1 MSNCK
6 PSPPGRYFRKNV
18 LRILSTI
25 LFAFFI
31 NVNGVMA
38 SVGSGNV
45 QVVKG
50 TVVDAMT
57 SKPLAG
63 VTIEEKNAKNVT
75 TTNENGEYAITVRD
89 NRSVLIFTYV
99 GYTTEEVTVGPQTT
113 INMQLSVS
121 AGQMGEVLI
130 VGFGTQKKQY
140 VTGSIT
146 QIGAKELES
155 RPVNNVGQA
164 LQGLAPNLNVTT
176 ANGSPNTTPSLN
188 IRGGTSF
195 FKNSSG
201 NMEVQN
207 GSPYILVD
215 GVEMDINML
224 NPEDIQSIS
233 VLSDAASSAIYG
245 ARGAYGVIL
254 VTTKKGARGDKAN
267 ISYSNMFQWSQ
278 PGARPDLLNAT
289 EIQQAFVNSY
299 SLINQTAPQTEVAFL
314 DSIKAYAADPS
325 RSPYYMSGNAIKWV
339 ASINPYDLAVKNW
352 APSQKHNLSLSGGA
366 GKTTYYT
373 SLGYFGQEGVY
384 NFNTDKFKR
393 YNFMLNT
400 STTVNNWF
408 KVDFKTSY
416 NRSVYNQPV
425 NPAGKGGWWRA
436 LSQEAGRN
444 VYIPLETP
452 DNAPVPNA
460 YTDNI
465 INFMRYGSADKS
477 DEDILLVTAS
487 PTITPV
493 KNWNIKAD
501 FSYRTEN
508 IKNKTVVP
516 YMERVYT
523 SWTTLASEFTNPSY
537 VYKSRT
543 DINHFVTN
551 IYTDYTLKLGDHN
564 LYGLIGYN
572 QELNRTNFLWD
583 NKTNLISADVPTL
596 GQATGQLTG
605 EDTERE
611 WAVKGAFYRFT
622 YDYKGKYLLGSN
634 GRYDG
639 SSRFATATRFKLF
652 PTFSAGWRISEE
664 KFFEPLKNVVS
675 DFKFRGSYG
684 SLGNQ
689 NVSTD
694 LWLRLYSTTQ
704 QVDYLFGGVR
714 PVGIN
719 PPGLID
725 PNLTWETA
733 TTLDLGFDATL
744 FKRLN
749 INFSW
754 YDRKTT
760 NILVDGIKYPAV
772 LGAAS
777 PTTNSGVLDTKGF
790 DFQAN
795 YKNTTKNG
803 LSYDITATLSNY
815 KTVVVSFKNN
825 PNMLLSTLYD
835 AQVVGDIWGY
845 QTYGIFQDNDEIVKA
860 PVHTGSRAPHSGI
873 IFPGDVR
880 FTDLDGN
887 DSIYAGTTVT
897 NPGDLKV
904 IGNTTPKY
912 AFSLNTFLSWKN
924 FDLNIFL
931 QGIGKRDVYISD
943 NLFWGGITPGGI
955 GTREVYSDS
964 WTSENRDAKYPA
976 YKNRSSNMTTQTR
989 FLQNAAYLRLKNL
1002 SIGYTLPSG
1011 IARKIALQKIRVN
1024 ASAYNIFQV
1033 SKVPKYFDPEVLS
1046 ANYPMLKSIAVGIQA
1061 TF

>member
-6 PSPPGRYFRKNV
+6 SSPAGRRSGKNV
-18 LRILSTI
+18 LRILSAI
-25 LFAFFI
+25 FFAFFI
-31 NVNGVMA
+31 NLNGLMA
-38 SVGSGNV
+38 TAGSGNV

-57 SKPLAG
+57 TKPLGG
-63 VTIEEKNAKNVT
+63 VTIEEKGAKNAT
-75 TTNENGEYAITVRD
+75 STNEKGEYTITVRSD
-89 NRSVLIFTYV
+89 RSVLVFTYV
-99 GYTTEEVTVGPQTT
+99 GYTTEEVTVGAQTT
-113 INMQLSVS
+113 VNMQLSVS
-121 AGQMGEVLI
+121 AGQMGEVVI

-146 QIGAKELES
+146 QIGAKELEN
-155 RPVNNVGQA
+155 RPVNNIGQA
-164 LQGLAPNLNVTT
+164 LQGLAPNLNVNI
-176 ANGSPNTTPSLN
+176 ANGAPNTTPSLN

-215 GVEMDINML
+215 GVEMDINAL

-254 VTTKKGARGDKAN
+254 ITTKKGSRGDKAN
-267 ISYSNMFQWSQ
+267 ISYSNMFQWNSTV
-278 PGARPDLLNAT
+278 ARPDLLSAR
-289 EIQQAFVNSY
+289 EIQQAAVDAY
-299 SLINQTAPQTEVAFL
+299 SLIGQTAPQTETAFL
-314 DSIKAYAADPS
+314 DSIIAYGNDPG
-325 RSPYYMSGNAIKWV
+325 RNPYYMDGSAIKWV
-339 ASINPYDLAVKNW
+339 ANINPYEVAVRDW
-352 APSQKHNLSLSGGA
+352 SPSQKHNLSLSGGV
-366 GKTTYYT
+366 GKTTYYA
-373 SLGYFGQEGVY
+373 SLGYFGQEGMY
-384 NFNTDKFKR
+384 HFNTDKFKR

-400 STTVNNWF
+400 STTVTNWF
-408 KVDFKTSY
+408 KVDLKTSY

-444 VYIPLETP
+444 VFMPLETP

-465 INFMRYGSADKS
+465 LSFMRYNSSDQD

-501 FSYRTEN
+501 FSYRAEN
-508 IKNKTVVP
+508 LKEKTVVP
-516 YMERVYT
+516 YQERIGT
-523 SWTTLASEFTNPSY
+523 SWTTKVTDFTNPSY
-537 VYKSRT
+537 IYKART
-543 DINHFVTN
+543 DVNHFVTN
-551 IYTDYTLKLGDHN
+551 IYTDYTLRLGDHN

-583 NKTNLISADVPTL
+583 NKTNLISPDVPTI

-605 EDTERE
+605 GDSERE

-639 SSRFATATRFKLF
+639 SSRFATATRFKMF

-664 KFFEPLKNVVS
+664 TFFEPLKNVVT
-675 DFKFRGSYG
+675 DLKFRGSYG

-714 PVGIN
+714 PVGVN

-733 TTLDLGFDATL
+733 TTLDLGLDATL
-744 FKRLN
+744 FRRLN

-760 NILVDGIKYPAV
+760 HILVDGIKYPAV

-790 DFQAN
+790 DFQAS
-795 YKNTTKNG
+795 YKNTTKGG
-803 LSYDITATLSNY
+803 LNYDITATLSNY
-815 KTVVVSFKNN
+815 KTVVVSFENN

-835 AQVVGDIWGY
+835 GQVVGDIWGY
-845 QTYGIFQDNDEIVKA
+845 ETYGIFQDADEIAKA

-873 IFPGDVR
+873 IYPGDIR
-880 FTDLDGN
+880 FADLDGN
-887 DSIYAGTTVT
+887 DSISAGTTVI

-904 IGNTTPKY
+904 IGNTTPRY
-912 AFSLNTFLSWKN
+912 AFSLNTFLSWNN
-924 FDLNIFL
+924 FDFNIFL

-943 NLFWGGITPGGI
+943 NLFWGAITNGI
-955 GTREVYSDS
+955 GTREVYSNS
-964 WTSENRDAKYPA
+964 WTPDNRDAKYPA
-976 YKNRSSNMTTQTR
+976 YRTRASNATTQSR
-989 FLQNAAYLRLKNL
+989 FLQNAAYIRLKNL
-1002 SIGYTLPSG
+1002 AVGYTLPSG
-1011 IARKIALQKIRVN
+1011 IAQKIALQKIRVN
-1024 ASAYNIFQV
+1024 ASAYNILQI

-1046 ANYPMLKSIAVGIQA
+1046 ANYPMLRSVAVGIQV